1 MNNVQTWFANFLAVP
16 LIYDKWINLNC
27 QSCTRH
33 GQPRNDTR
41 RRGAFRFSVD
51 GSVAYHCFNCGAK
64 AFYAP
69 GFDASN
75 TLLDLMR
82 DLHADN
88 EDILNLILEIK
99 KLKSTAPQEIK
110 KEQIKFIPRDLPSGS
125 RLITDVVND
134 EKLTPAFIN
143 VIEYL
148 YKRNECLLDVF
159 DIYWCNSSENNLKN
173 RFILPFY
180 MNGKIVGY
188 TARSRFDSDTM
199 KYLNQYPS
207 NLLYNYDIL
216 SDKTIDTVY
225 VTEGPIDA
233 GLIGGVAVCNFQ
245 FKPEHIKALNN
256 SGKKIVVVPDRDKNG
271 KQMVQQA
278 IELGYSVSFPEY
290 DEYTIHDIEEA
301 TRKYGRLFVMY
312 LITRSIFNDEFS
324 IKVKMN
330 QWF

>member
-1 MNNVQTWFANFLAVP
+1 
-16 LIYDKWINLNC
+16 
-27 QSCTRH
+27 
-33 GQPRNDTR
+33 
-41 RRGAFRFSVD
+41 
-51 GSVAYHCFNCGAK
+51 
-64 AFYAP
+64 
-69 GFDASN
+69 
-75 TLLDLMR
+75 
-82 DLHADN
+82 
-88 EDILNLILEIK
+88 
-99 KLKSTAPQEIK
+99 
-110 KEQIKFIPRDLPSGS
+110 
-125 RLITDVVND
+125 
-134 EKLTPAFIN
+134 
-143 VIEYL
+143 
-148 YKRNECLLDVF
+148 
-159 DIYWCNSSENNLKN
+159 
-173 RFILPFY
+173 

-312 LITRSIFNDEFS
+312 LITRSVFDDEFS